1 MAVGSAQALLV
12 CVTAAPGD
20 GTTPI
25 DQQICPPVGGQ
36 YFHLQT
42 LSAYVLS
49 PDSAGFLDSIAQ
61 PFDYSIAAG
70 FWGVAFTTVVGLW
83 LVARSAGAVISVV
96 RRGF

>member
-1 MAVGSAQALLV
+1 MAAGSVQALLV
-12 CVTAAPGD
+12 CVAAASSAA
-20 GTTPI
+20 TTTV
-25 DQQICPPVGGQ
+25 DRQVCPPVGDQ
-36 YFHLQT
+36 YFRLQT

-49 PDSAGFLDSIAQ
+49 PDSAGFIDSVAQ

-70 FWGVAFTTVVGLW
+70 FWGMAFTTVVGLW